1 MLMPFSFGSASANEP
16 VPEATS
22 TPTATPTESPVSS
35 SSPSPTPVVSA
46 QPTPPASGEEMV
58 SGIIVKYRAD
68 VAAAQPVGPNLGPVG
83 AELVTSAD
91 IAVATPLAEGLTTLK
106 LVTPVDVESAEM
118 AAQQLEQD
126 PRVLWAEPDR
136 MRYVIADPVR
146 PASSTVDI
154 TVSGI
159 DGSATKSNA
168 FTYSDGAPTVISLS
182 VTMGPVTGGTSVVL
196 SGTNLVGTTSLTV
209 GGSLATLVSS
219 TSTTL
224 TFTTPAKLAGTYD
237 VVVQNALGSATLSA
251 AFTYIAAP
259 TISSIAPIAGGM
271 TGGQLITIT
280 GTNLA
285 LTSSIRFGS
294 ATVTPSSVSATS
306 VEVTTPQAAAAGAVN
321 VVLTTPGGSVTRSSG
336 FTYAAAPTV
345 STLSVTVGGT
355 SGGTSVTLTGT
366 NLAFITSVSF
376 DGAAAS
382 VVSKTATSAVVTTP
396 AHVAGAVDLA
406 VTTLNGSVTKT
417 SAFTYVGSPS
427 ASSLNISA
435 GALAGGLVVTLSG
448 TNLTGAT
455 SVAVGGTA
463 AGSISSTSSTVRFTT
478 PAKAAG
484 TYNVVVSSPFGSSTL
499 PNAFTYLPVPTVS
512 SLSQSLGSSAGG
524 QSVTLTGTALGSTTS
539 VTFGGTQATIT
550 ARTAT
555 SVTVTTPTRRASTT
569 AVAVVVTSPGGSA
582 TRASAFTFATPP
594 SLSTV
599 SPVTTSGTGGGTSI
613 TISGANLL
621 PIKTVSV
628 GGVAATMTAK
638 TATSISLVTPTRA
651 AGVVGITVS
660 GDTGTATKNSA
671 LTYELRAPVITSMTP
686 SSGSVDGGSTVVVS
700 GSNLGDAS
708 AATFGGVPATIL
720 SKTTTSITLL
730 TPAKIAGSAN
740 LVVFGPGGNSTSVR
754 TYTYVVPAPTVTS
767 VSPSVGRLSGGEV
780 ITIRGTRLAA
790 VTAVKFGTSSS
801 TAASGTSLTRI
812 SDTELRVTTPAG
824 TLGAK
829 SVYVIAPSGTAT
841 KSNGYTYVG
850 VPKITTV
857 SPSSGS
863 SAGGST
869 VVINGTALANLKSVT
884 IGGALATVST
894 TTDTRIT
901 AIVPAG
907 TPGGRAIVVVTAGG
921 TATKFSGFTY
931 RVVRSSARAAA
942 ASVPVSQASP
952 AVSVAPVASAAPVV
966 SAAPVAQSPVPVA
979 PPVQDAQSELETSFA
994 VGPTVTDCAAS
1005 TADRPVQR
1013 CYDDNDLDAG
1023 VSLDG
1028 EINYADAYLSAS
1040 DKTKLIV
1047 DVVPYVNISNDSW
1060 LTRSETHVQA
1070 FFDVNNDQLAD
1081 VVLVAPNATVTVNA
1095 SVAAGV
1101 FDWSGGQWVQ
1111 RSSACSTTITRAYG
1125 THFAFP
1131 AESNNQWWQ
1140 FRADW
1145 SCLFGAQATDVDVI
1159 TFLKDELNPAYT
1171 DYAPDGW
1178 LGEGMNLAG
1187 AMQNPP
1193 TMTSLTPSSG
1203 GTAGGTSVTIS
1214 GTGMADVS
1222 DVSFGGTSGTIL
1234 SRTST
1239 QVVVSTP
1246 RVASMGAVEVRVTGP
1261 GGSRALA
1268 GGFTFTSSA
1277 PTISSVS
1284 PNAGAT
1290 AGGTTVTI
1298 TGTNLS
1304 GITNVRFG
1312 TASATI
1318 LSKTATSIVVS
1329 SPAEG
1334 SGFVPTSPTETAF
1347 TNGTLWGL
1355 TGAFGT
1361 KANTAWNLTQG
1372 SSDVIVAVLDTGITA
1387 HPDLGAQVPGY
1398 DMISSTSISN
1408 DGNGRDND
1416 PSDPGDWCPTDGSSS
1431 SWHGT
1436 HVAGTVNAA
1445 INGAGSVGV
1454 APNVKVQNVRV
1465 LGRCGGSMSDIAAAI
1480 YWAAGGSVSGV
1491 PVNANPADVISLSLG
1506 GGGACSATEQNA
1518 INFAHSRGI
1527 VVTVAAGNENSDAS
1541 TSSPGNCNNVITVA
1555 ATDSSGK
1562 RASFSNYGSYIEI
1575 AAPGVG
1581 IYSTVNTGSTT
1592 PSGYSYQSWNGTSM
1606 ATPHVAGVVALMLS
1620 RDQTL
1625 TPAQVLQRIQ
1635 STATAFGGGVC
1646 DSAAPSKTCG
1656 SGVINAGLAVQ

>member
-1 MLMPFSFGSASANEP
+1 
-16 VPEATS
+16 
-22 TPTATPTESPVSS
+22 
-35 SSPSPTPVVSA
+35 
-46 QPTPPASGEEMV
+46 
-58 SGIIVKYRAD
+58 
-68 VAAAQPVGPNLGPVG
+68 
-83 AELVTSAD
+83 
-91 IAVATPLAEGLTTLK
+91 
-106 LVTPVDVESAEM
+106 M

-182 VTMGPVTGGTSVVL
+182 VKMGPVTGGTSVVL
-196 SGTNLVGTTSLTV
+196 SGTNLVGITSLTV
-209 GGSLATLVSS
+209 GGSPATLVSS
-219 TSTTL
+219 TSTTV

-237 VVVQNALGSATLSA
+237 VVVQNALGSATLSG
-251 AFTYIAAP
+251 AFTYVAAP

-280 GTNLA
+280 GANLA
-285 LTSSIRFGS
+285 LTSSVRFGS
-294 ATVTPSSVSATS
+294 TTVTPSSVSATS
-306 VEVTTPQAAAAGAVN
+306 VEVTTPQAAVAGAVN

-345 STLSVTVGGT
+345 STLSVAVGGT

-366 NLAFITSVSF
+366 NLAFVTSVTF
-376 DGAAAS
+376 DGTAAS
-382 VVSKTATSAVVTTP
+382 VVSKTATSTVVTTP

-406 VTTLNGSVTKT
+406 VTTLNGSVIKAR
-417 SAFTYVGSPS
+417 AFTYVGSPN
-427 ASSLNISA
+427 ASSLNKNE
-435 GALAGGLVVTLSG
+435 GTLRGGLAVALSG

-455 SVAVGGTA
+455 SVTVGGTTA
-463 AGSISSTSSTVRFTT
+463 RIASSTTSTVNFVT

-499 PNAFTYLPVPTVS
+499 SNAFTYLPVPTVS

-539 VTFGGTQATIT
+539 VTFGGTQATVT

-582 TRASAFTFATPP
+582 TRAASFTFATPP
-594 SLSTV
+594 TLSTV

-621 PIKTVSV
+621 PVKSV
-628 GGVAATMTAK
+628 TFGGVVATITTK
-638 TATSISLVTPTRA
+638 TATSLSLVTPTRD
-651 AGVVGITVS
+651 AGLVDITVS
-660 GDTGTATKNSA
+660 GDTGSATKNSA

-754 TYTYVVPAPTVTS
+754 TFTFVVPAPTIS
-767 VSPSVGRLSGGEV
+767 SISPSVGKLTGGEV
-780 ITIRGTRLAA
+780 VTIQGTRLSA
-790 VTAVKFGTSSS
+790 VTAVKFGTSSA
-801 TAASGTSLTRI
+801 TAVAGTSLTRV

-841 KSNGYTYVG
+841 KASGYTYVG
-850 VPKITTV
+850 VPTITTV

-894 TTDTRIT
+894 STDTRIT

-907 TPGGRAIVVVTAGG
+907 TPGGHAIVVVTAGG
-921 TATKFSGFTY
+921 ATTKARAFTY
-931 RVVRSSARAAA
+931 QVVRSSTRVAA
-942 ASVPVSQASP
+942 ASAPVSQASP
-952 AVSVAPVASAAPVV
+952 AVPVAPVASAT
-966 SAAPVAQSPVPVA
+966 PVAQAPVPVA

-1023 VSLDG
+1023 SSLDG

-1081 VVLVAPNATVTVNA
+1081 VVLVAPNATVAVNA

-1101 FDWSGGQWVQ
+1101 YDWTGGQWVQ

-1131 AESNNQWWQ
+1131 AEASNQWWQ
-1140 FRADW
+1140 FKSDW

-1159 TFLKDELNPAYT
+1159 TFLKDELNPAFT

-1277 PTISSVS
+1277 PTITSVS

-1298 TGTNLS
+1298 SGTNLAE
-1304 GITNVRFG
+1304 ITNVRFG

-1318 LSKTATSIVVS
+1318 LSKTATSIVVT
-1329 SPAEG
+1329 SPSEG

-1361 KANTAWNLTQG
+1361 KANAAWNLTQG

-1416 PSDPGDWCPTDGSSS
+1416 PSDPGDWCPSAGSSS

-1465 LGRCGGSMSDIAAAI
+1465 LGTCGGSMSDIASAI
-1480 YWAAGGSVSGV
+1480 YWAAGGTVAGV
-1491 PVNANPADVISLSLG
+1491 PTNANPADVISLSLG

-1555 ATDSSGK
+1555 ATDSNGK

-1581 IYSTVNTGSTT
+1581 IYSTVNTGPTT

-1635 STATAFGGGVC
+1635 STASAFGGGVC